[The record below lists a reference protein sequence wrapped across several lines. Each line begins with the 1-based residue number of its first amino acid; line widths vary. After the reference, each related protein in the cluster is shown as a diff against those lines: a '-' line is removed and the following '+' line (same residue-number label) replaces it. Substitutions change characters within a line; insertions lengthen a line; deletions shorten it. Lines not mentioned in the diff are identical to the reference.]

1 MVEAAESFKKR
12 KVFNE
17 VATAFEAALQIG
29 EWKEMIVYLI
39 GLFIGIADFFI
50 KIWRSEVWAYILIQ
64 VMKALN
70 GQETVRFLLT
80 KQA

>member
-50 KIWRSEVWAYILIQ
+50 KIWR
-64 VMKALN
+64 
-70 GQETVRFLLT
+70 
-80 KQA
+80 